1 MKALTELPKVLQVGS
16 GGAGLGDSSSPDLA
30 VPLLYLH
37 KPVQCAVF
45 S

>member
-1 MKALTELPKVLQVGS
+1 MLQVGS
-16 GGAGLGDSSSPDLA
+16 GGAGLGDNSSPDLA
-30 VPLLYLH
+30 VPLLCSQ